1 MDVFF
6 ATLTLS
12 FTPQII
18 SAIFGGLLG
27 AMISSDRKR
36 YGWQLSFMFC
46 IAAVAFAAAMGEYLH
61 IGRGITSIF
70 WIFVLNVPL
79 GMIVGSTLDVL
90 RLASPPLIEKLV
102 RGIGNSGVNIVV
114 ESVLGKLAR
123 WLGVD
128 ADDYTG
134 DRINNPKNTVNSYD
148 EENEVKKDIILTDD
162 DSYKN
167 L

>member
-1 MDVFF
+1 MDMFF

-46 IAAVAFAAAMGEYLH
+46 IAAVAFAGAMGEYLH
-61 IGRGITSIF
+61 ISRGITSIF
-70 WIFVLNVPL
+70 WMFVLNIPL

-90 RLASPPLIEKLV
+90 RIASPPLIEKLV
-102 RGIGNSGVNIVV
+102 NGIGNSGVNIIV
-114 ESVLGKLAR
+114 ESVLGKIAN
-123 WLGVD
+123 WFGVD
-128 ADDYTG
+128 VDDYTG

-167 L
+167 H